1 MAPIRQNY
9 AKISINKSIPKWR
22 IKYRMSNIENNNLK
36 LTGRLLNNPVF
47 YHEAYDEK
55 FYTFDL
61 EVSRLSENYDS
72 IPVLISERILESLKA
87 GDCIRLDGQLR
98 TYNKYDTDKRKL
110 LMFAFVREI
119 TVITEEEMIEDKNPN
134 ELTIVG
140 YLCKAPIYR
149 TTPLGREIS
158 DLLVAVNRAY
168 KKSDYIPAITWG
180 RNARFCEK
188 LTVGTCV
195 EVSGRVQSRVYTKKT
210 DENSECETRVAY
222 EVSVSRVK
230 VVEDAEPQAE

>member
-1 MAPIRQNY
+1 MN
-9 AKISINKSIPKWR
+9 NTTG
-22 IKYRMSNIENNNLK
+22 NNNLK
-36 LTGRLLNNPVF
+36 LTGRLVNDPVF

-55 FYTFDL
+55 FYTFDI
-61 EVSRLSENYDS
+61 EVSRLSENYDT
-72 IPVLISERILESLKA
+72 IPVLISERILDNLKA
-87 GDCIRLDGQLR
+87 GDCVTINGQLR
-98 TYNKYDTDKRKL
+98 TYNKYDAERRKL

-119 TVITEEEMIEDKNPN
+119 TVISEEDMLADKNPN
-134 ELTIVG
+134 ELSIVG
-140 YLCKAPIYR
+140 YLCKSPIYR

-195 EVSGRVQSRVYTKKT
+195 EIMGRVQSRTYTKKT
-210 DENSECETRVAY
+210 DENSEGETRVAY

-230 VVEDAEPQAE
+230 IAEDAEPQAE

>member
-1 MAPIRQNY
+1 
-9 AKISINKSIPKWR
+9 
-22 IKYRMSNIENNNLK
+22 MSNTIENNKLK
-36 LTGRLLNNPVF
+36 LAGRIINEPVF

-55 FYTFDL
+55 FYTFDV
-61 EVSRLSENYDS
+61 EVSRLSENYDTV
-72 IPVLISERILESLKA
+72 PVLISERILENLKA
-87 GDCIRLDGQLR
+87 GDCVTIEGQLR

-110 LMFAFVREI
+110 LLFAFVREI
-119 TVITEEEMIEDKNPN
+119 TVITEEQLAADENPN
-134 ELTIVG
+134 ELTIIG

-149 TTPLGREIS
+149 QTPLGREIS

-195 EVSGRVQSRVYTKKT
+195 EITGRVQSRNYTKKT
-210 DENSECETRVAY
+210 DENSDGETRVAY